1 LPLTANRIPDLALS
15 SRSKLPAICRDMC
28 LSIVAT
34 KLIQPTISTDG
45 FVRKML
51 NLWEYETSGGG
62 DAKGEGIGGRGR
74 GRGASYCH
82 FGCDEMSRASNESD
96 RETRA
101 LLFPARGEDSFLPH
115 GLTGF
120 ESDLLPPVM
129 VFHPQT
135 TLNTYLPDEPI
146 AFGLIC
152 LAWLT

>member
-1 LPLTANRIPDLALS
+1 
-15 SRSKLPAICRDMC
+15 
-28 LSIVAT
+28 VAT

-101 LLFPARGEDSFLPH
+101 LLFPARGK
-115 GLTGF
+115 
-120 ESDLLPPVM
+120 
-129 VFHPQT
+129 
-135 TLNTYLPDEPI
+135 
-146 AFGLIC
+146 
-152 LAWLT
+152 